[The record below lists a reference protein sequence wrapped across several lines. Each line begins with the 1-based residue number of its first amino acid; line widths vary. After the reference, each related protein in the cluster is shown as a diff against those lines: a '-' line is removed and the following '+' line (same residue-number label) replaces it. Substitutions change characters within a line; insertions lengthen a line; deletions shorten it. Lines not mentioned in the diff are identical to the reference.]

1 MSTEPADGEGAELAP
16 VSPPRLPAH
25 APVDAADSVACSCSN
40 CGRNWSVHRDLA
52 GYRVRC
58 DCGNFI
64 TVSAG
69 LEPAGGSALDL
80 VTHSNELDMSVPRS
94 EGLFAPSTAPR
105 EVALHRALEPAALED
120 AKNEIR
126 SRWTSRTIL
135 ELALFMV
142 AFLAPGLIVMLV
154 TSGARQALYMPIAS
168 LASSLC
174 VIAVG
179 MLAPGYTFGSLK
191 MPKPR
196 YFLEAA
202 GAWVVAVGFAFFW
215 VYLMKKAFP
224 DSAEDAGFG
233 GMCDE
238 IGTAMTL
245 FVVALCPGIF
255 EELAFRGLIQG
266 RLAALFG
273 STTSIIVTGIA
284 FAWGHGGSIGP
295 IHFGLGLYLCWL
307 RARCGSLI
315 PGMFL
320 HACYNA
326 TIVLGT
332 R

>member
-1 MSTEPADGEGAELAP
+1 
-16 VSPPRLPAH
+16 
-25 APVDAADSVACSCSN
+25 VACSCSN
-40 CGRNWSVHRDLA
+40 CGRNWTVHRDLS

-64 TVSAG
+64 TVSAA
-69 LEPAGGSALDL
+69 LEPVGGSALDL
-80 VTHSNELDMSVPRS
+80 LTRSNELDMSVPRS

-105 EVALHRALEPAALED
+105 EVALDRALEPAALED

-135 ELALFMV
+135 ELVLFML
-142 AFLAPGLIVMLV
+142 AFLAPGLIVMLF
-154 TSGARQALYMPIAS
+154 TSGTRQALYMPIAS

-179 MLAPGYTFGSLK
+179 MLAPGYTFGSLSA
-191 MPKPR
+191 PRPR

-202 GAWVVAVGFAFFW
+202 GAWIVAVGFAFFW
-215 VYLMKKAFP
+215 MYLLKQAFP
-224 DSAEDAGFG
+224 EAAEDAGSG
-233 GMCDE
+233 GMRAE

-266 RLAALFG
+266 RLGALFG
-273 STTSIIVTGIA
+273 STTAIVITGIA
-284 FAWGHGGSIGP
+284 FGWAHGITAGFP
-295 IHFGLGLYLCWL
+295 IHLGLGLYLCWL
-307 RARCGSLI
+307 RARSASLI
-315 PGMFL
+315 PGMLL

-326 TIVLGT
+326 TMVLGMP
-332 R
+332 